1 VSARSLL
8 PWAALCCMLAWLTA
22 DSATAA
28 VNLAEA
34 QSHAVAANRA
44 YEAGDLDQ
52 AVQLYQAS
60 LDAGLDNAIIHYN
73 LGNAYYKRG
82 DVGKA
87 IASYLRALRRN
98 PRDSAARAN
107 LEQAQSLLQDEA
119 LAPLKLPVFLKPVG
133 WIYRWLSLNDWA
145 WMGLL
150 AVLVLA
156 LVSIVGQWVELPRS
170 LLRRLRW
177 VLVCLALVAFTMMGL
192 HYRAEIERDTA
203 VVVADE
209 VQVRSGPGPDYN
221 LAFKIH
227 EGLQVFVAER
237 REGWV
242 QIHLGGELV
251 GWVPKDQLE
260 LL

>member
-1 VSARSLL
+1 VLARSLF
-8 PWAALCCMLAWLTA
+8 PWAVLCCLLAGLTA
-22 DSATAA
+22 RSATAS

-44 YEAGDLDQ
+44 YEAGDLDE
-52 AVQLYQAS
+52 AVRLYQAS

-98 PRDSAARAN
+98 PRDGAARAN
-107 LEQAQSLLQDEA
+107 LAQAQTLLRDEA
-119 LAPLKLPVFLKPVG
+119 LAPLRLPVFLKPLG
-133 WIYRWLSLNDWA
+133 WIYGRLSLNDWA
-145 WMGLL
+145 WSGLIAI
-150 AVLVLA
+150 AVLAMVAIL
-156 LVSIVGQWVELPRS
+156 GQWARLPRAP
-170 LLRRLRW
+170 LRRLRW
-177 VLVCLALVAFTMMGL
+177 ALLCAAVVAFTMMGL
-192 HYRAEIERDTA
+192 HFRAEVERDTA

-209 VQVRSGPGPDYN
+209 VDVRSGPGPDYN